1 MTGNVTRGGRQRGRP
16 GHSPDSWRIRRLVV
30 DEAAVR
36 KVGHGELKI
45 GVDRLRVRRLDGVC
59 AAVEDLFNVQPADG
73 VAGDGIELVAQDLR
87 TDDRV

>member
-45 GVDRLRVRRLDGVC
+45 GVDQLRVRRLDGVC
-59 AAVEDLFNVQPADG
+59 AAVEDLFHVQPADG
-73 VAGDGIELVAQDLR
+73 VAGDGVELVVHDLQITIR
-87 TDDRV
+87 